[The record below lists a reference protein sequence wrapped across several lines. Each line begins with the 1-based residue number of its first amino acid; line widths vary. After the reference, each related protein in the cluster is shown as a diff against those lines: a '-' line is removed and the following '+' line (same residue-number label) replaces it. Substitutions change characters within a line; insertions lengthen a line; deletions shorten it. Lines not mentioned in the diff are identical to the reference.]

1 MTGVSRGPPLYA
13 AGVARGEHGVP
24 VGAVVRVWDA
34 HRQVVGG
41 GFLVGPGIV
50 ATCAHVVADA
60 VAADPYRAAAP
71 SSPVRVDFPLLDP
84 LTDGDGRPPDA
95 TGTVERW
102 LPISEDGTGDVA
114 LLRLDGPLPEQ
125 ARMPPLRRVE
135 RLWDHGFRVLGFP
148 DGAWDGV
155 WATGRIRGE
164 QGTGWFQLQGN
175 PGEQPVEGGFSGAP
189 VWDDD
194 SGAVVG
200 MTVAADRGGT
210 ATAYLVPIDEV
221 LGVDP
226 ELLPCPYRGLAPFD
240 EEHAEHFFGRGP
252 DVERLVDAVDRL
264 PVVAVAGP
272 SGVGKSSLVRAGL
285 VPRLRASGV
294 HVLEVPAVPGSV
306 VPALPATVPAPTVL
320 LVDQFEELAALDPPA
335 ARELLQEI
343 VARTAAEADLRAV
356 LTVRWS
362 ALDDLLTPDLAAV
375 LEAGT
380 VLVAPLDRGRLRETI
395 VGPAE
400 RAPGLA
406 FEDGLVERILDD
418 AGSEPGRLPLV
429 ESLLA
434 QLWERREGGYLTL
447 GGYAAAGGVAGSVAQ
462 HAERVVA
469 GVEAGDDM
477 LRRLFTLLARPDRD
491 GRFVRH
497 PVPMADLPDELAE
510 HVPALVAGRLLV
522 LGRAGRD
529 TVELAHQAL
538 IEHWPRLRAWL
549 AADREFL
556 AWRAGLGA
564 QRERWES
571 AGRDHGALLRGT
583 ALAAAGEWLP
593 ARSTDVPAA
602 DRDYLRRSTQRQ
614 RREVRRWRLVTAV
627 LAVIVLVAGAFATVA
642 TQRGTQLATQLAT
655 ANADALGRESATR
668 STSDAAVAAQ
678 LALAAW
684 RSDPQSP
691 QARTALAKSYLAMQS
706 VEAEF
711 PDIAGGPVA
720 SVAAMGD
727 VTLVWSRGRRS
738 ARRHR
743 AVRARSPAVG
753 AAGRQ
758 RGHPDRARTRRRQ
771 ARGRRTGRR
780 PAVGHRDRGA
790 RADAPGG
797 RAGARARLLPR
808 WRAAGVDGRPRRRG
822 VGARGRRPH
831 DRDRAPAP
839 PGTGAAAGAHGVL
852 AVPRRDERRPA
863 LRPERAALLGPRPT
877 RPTAWSCAR
886 SSTGRRSA
894 QLPPDVRVL
903 GGAARWPAHPRRAGA
918 GPGPH
923 RQPDRRGRPAARDP
937 GVRRDA
943 SCSDIQLTADLGAVV
958 ETDVGDQDRDQD
970 VVWLTDLADGRTY
983 QLAVPRPA
991 NLPAA
996 LTGRVTVDPTITM
1009 VRRPGGPPEVLKA
1022 HGTSVLRLRTEPMR
1036 GPAVSGR
1043 LVWDHSEDGRYAMV
1057 LADNDVVFVE
1067 DRASGS
1073 ATGSRPLPTGDDGR
1087 HWFLQ
1092 DALWVTQRS
1101 AGGWEVTRYELPDLA
1116 ETLQIALPSAG
1127 EDGRPHLAG
1136 LVVDPAGG
1144 PLIALSDGILTAWDG
1159 RTGQRLGGPTT
1170 IPSPPDRPDWFRSA
1184 AVAWPRP
1191 AHPGQLAVLAPGGAV
1206 QLWDAVAGTQLATI
1220 PAEVENLGPVA
1231 FDATGDR
1238 LAALTPS
1245 RTIVVWD
1252 MDARA
1257 PVRAPIPAPSVG
1269 RLLGF
1274 DSGGQ
1279 LVARTLGG
1287 SDRLTLL
1294 DVDRGIAT
1302 GSLGVAEAVNP
1313 PEVSAGTVT
1322 VGGLGTAL
1330 PQEVALT
1337 AEAWFA
1343 RLCARGRPPL
1353 HPGRARAPP
1362 AGNGPGAPV
1371 LVTSR
1376 GAGSAG
1382 HATVGPRS

>member
-1 MTGVSRGPPLYA
+1 MTGVSRGLPFYA
-13 AGVARGEHGVP
+13 AGVARGEHSVP

-71 SSPVRVDFPLLDP
+71 SDPVRVDFPLLDP
-84 LTDGDGRPPDA
+84 LTDGDGHPPDA

-102 LPISEDGTGDVA
+102 LPISEDGAGDVA

-135 RLWDHGFRVLGFP
+135 RLWDHRFRVLGFP

-164 QGTGWFQLQGN
+164 QGTGWFQLQGS

-200 MTVAADRGGT
+200 MTVAADRGAT
-210 ATAYLVPIDEV
+210 TTAYLVPIDEV

-252 DVERLVDAVDRL
+252 DVERLVDAVARL

-285 VPRLRASGV
+285 VPRLRANGV
-294 HVLEVPAVPGSV
+294 HVLDIPAAPGSA

-343 VARTAAEADLRAV
+343 VARTAAESDLRAV

-469 GVEAGDDM
+469 GVEAGDDV

-497 PVPMADLPDELAE
+497 PVLMADLPDELAE

-583 ALAAAGEWLP
+583 ALAAVGEWLP
-593 ARSTDVPAA
+593 ARSTDVSAA

-627 LAVIVLVAGAFATVA
+627 LAVIVLVAGAFAAVA

-655 ANADALGRESATR
+655 ANADALGRESAAR

-684 RSDPQSP
+684 RSDPESP

-727 VTLVWSRGRRS
+727 VTFV
-738 ARRHR
+738 
-743 AVRARSPAVG
+743 
-753 AAGRQ
+753 GRQ
-758 RGHPDRARTRRRQ
+758 DAAPLVVTGLSGPDPRGWEPPGVT
-771 ARGRRTGRR
+771 
-780 PAVGHRDRGA
+780 
-790 RADAPGG
+790 ADTLFAPAPGG
-797 RAGARARLLPR
+797 DRLAAVAPDGVRLWDTATEGLVRSLPVAGQVRALVFSPGGGRLGLMVDRGGEELELVVVDPTTGVVLPHHLGPVQPEGLTAF
-808 WRAAGVDGRPRRRG
+808 WLTPDATSV
-822 VGARGRRPH
+822 
-831 DRDRAPAP
+831 
-839 PGTGAAAGAHGVL
+839 VL
-852 AVPRRDERRPA
+852 RYGPSE
-863 LRPERAALLGPRPT
+863 LRPLAQADPADRVVV
-877 RPTAWSCAR
+877 R
-886 SSTGRRSA
+886 SLADGSQIA

-903 GGAARWPAHPRRAGA
+903 GGAATLACSPPAGQEQNPGLTVSPIGGPDPPLAIRAF
-918 GPGPH
+918 
-923 RQPDRRGRPAARDP
+923 
-937 GVRRDA
+937 DA
-943 SCSDIQLTADLGAVV
+943 MSCSDIRMTADLGAVV

-991 NLPAA
+991 NPPPG

-1043 LVWDHSEDGRYAMV
+1043 VVWGHSEDGRYAMV
-1057 LADNDVVFVE
+1057 LADDVVSVE
-1067 DRASGS
+1067 DRASGA
-1073 ATGSRPLPTGDDGR
+1073 ATGSRPLPTGDDDR

-1092 DALWVTQRS
+1092 DALWLTQRY

-1116 ETLQIALPSAG
+1116 ETLEIALPSAG

-1144 PLIALSDGILTAWDG
+1144 PLIALSDGVLTAWDV

-1170 IPSPPDRPDWFRSA
+1170 IPSPPDRPDWFRSV

-1206 QLWDAVAGTQLATI
+1206 QLWDAVDGTQLATI
-1220 PAEVENLGPVA
+1220 PAEVENFGPVA

-1238 LAALTPS
+1238 FAALTPS

-1257 PVRAPIPAPSVG
+1257 PVRAPIPAPDMG

-1274 DSGGQ
+1274 DSGGH

-1294 DVDRGIAT
+1294 DVDRGIAS

-1313 PEVSAGTVT
+1313 PDVSAGTVT
-1322 VGGLGTAL
+1322 VGGMGTAL
-1330 PQEVALT
+1330 PQEVAVT

-1343 RLCARGRPPL
+1343 RLCAVADRPFTPAEL
-1353 HPGRARAPP
+1353 ALLPPGTDPAPP
-1362 AGNGPGAPV
+1362 C
-1371 LVTSR
+1371 S
-1376 GAGSAG
+1376 
-1382 HATVGPRS
+1382 